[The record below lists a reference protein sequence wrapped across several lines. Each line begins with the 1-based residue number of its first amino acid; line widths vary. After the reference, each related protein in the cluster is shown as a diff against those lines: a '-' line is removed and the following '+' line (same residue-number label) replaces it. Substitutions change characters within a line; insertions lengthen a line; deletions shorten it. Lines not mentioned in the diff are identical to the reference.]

1 MRIRITEG
9 HSFQALIV
17 NRLNHNKIVTRH
29 FITVLSWLV
38 VPLCLVL
45 WTIPAKG
52 QQFFKV
58 TLENIG
64 RSFPYTISGIGRNIN
79 DRESFV
85 VNPGQIAEMG
95 MPIFPT
101 ARLSFV
107 AKFWESNDLFFAP
120 DEVGIPLFENGVPL
134 VGDITDRIFLW
145 DAGTELNE
153 EPGIGDY
160 QPPRQETTNT
170 GPDDDNQL
178 VRRVDDEFDYPAVSE
193 MLRVTIELRK
203 AYGVDAAFV
212 HMANVSTEETLVLSD
227 GSSKPVVVSESMYA
241 VHTEPG
247 PLFTP
252 GQPASGALELFAE
265 DGEASSLFLG
275 LLFQTGPTP
284 VLSPGV
290 WVSYYMDGPL
300 FYPGI
305 EEPGMGLEALAEDGN
320 TTPLLRSLSKI
331 PQHTVGTFSGP
342 MVPGSTLPANIEPG
356 DVSEFIVAGKPETSL
371 TIATK
376 FVESN
381 DLFVSTEPQG
391 ILLIPSVLPA
401 DGTFTDHLYLWN
413 AGTEADEWPGLG
425 PHQLPRQM
433 SPNSGPP
440 DSDNRVRKGG
450 IVLSERFTQ
459 AFASLTIRPMQSVP
473 FHLFIENIAT
483 DLPASTIVPIAFSP
497 GVAVVHGGASP
508 LFMQGAV
515 EPGFGLEMLA
525 EDGNPSAVESA
536 LSSSAGYLPHVFG
549 IPEGET
555 APGLLHP
562 GSKYRAVV
570 EGVPGTSLSIAL
582 MFVESNDVFV
592 APGPS
597 GIPLFDTEGNP
608 ITGDVTEHFSLWD
621 AGTELNEE
629 PGLGANQPAR
639 QSGPNTGQMDPD
651 TAVRLVDDGFT
662 YPEVSDILRVSVVP
676 TQTATATLA
685 ELPNRVE
692 LYGNYPNPFTQSTTI
707 AFSLVEATPVRLS
720 IYNLLG
726 VHIADLTDGW
736 MSAGTHEILW
746 DGRNAHGLPV
756 STGLYVYRLSA
767 SNTNVTKHMLRLR

>member
-1 MRIRITEG
+1 MRFTRFYHYI
-9 HSFQALIV
+9 
-17 NRLNHNKIVTRH
+17 NRKNNKLVTKR
-29 FITVLSWLV
+29 FIFIPFWLV
-38 VPLCLVL
+38 TPLCLVL
-45 WTIPAKG
+45 WTIPAIG
-52 QQFFKV
+52 QQFFQV
-58 TLENIG
+58 TLQNTG
-64 RSFPYTISGIGRNIN
+64 RQPPFIWAGQSQNSSDTTSRTTDPGHMIEMGTPIAPGSRF
-79 DRESFV
+79 SFV
-85 VNPGQIAEMG
+85 M
-95 MPIFPT
+95 
-101 ARLSFV
+101 
-107 AKFWESNDLFFAP
+107 KFWESNDLFFAP
-120 DEVGIPLFENGVPL
+120 SEDGISLFENGISVK
-134 VGDITDRIFLW
+134 GDITDKVFLW
-145 DAGTELNE
+145 DAGTEQNE
-153 EPGIGDY
+153 EPGLGDN
-160 QPPRQETTNT
+160 QPPRQEMPNT
-170 GPDDDNQL
+170 GADDDNPS
-178 VRRVDDEFDYPAVSE
+178 VRRVDDDFDYPAVSE
-193 MLRVTIELRK
+193 MIRVTIDSRPLMGIDVARVFIE
-203 AYGVDAAFV
+203 
-212 HMANVSTEETLVLSD
+212 NISTEETLILSD
-227 GSSKPVVVSESMYA
+227 GSSKSVVMSESMFA
-241 VHTEPG
+241 VHTG
-247 PLFTP
+247 PRPFFAP
-252 GQPASGALELFAE
+252 GQPASSALEAFAE
-265 DGEASSLFLG
+265 DGDSFRLG
-275 LLFQTGPTP
+275 FGLILQTGPTP

-290 WVSYYMDGPL
+290 WLSHYLEGPL

-320 TTPLLRSLSKI
+320 TTPLFRSLSKI
-331 PQHTVGTFSGP
+331 PQYTIGTFSGP
-342 MVPGSTLPANIEPG
+342 TTPGLNLPLYIEPG
-356 DVSEFIVAGKPETSL
+356 EVSEFVVAGKPDAWL

-376 FVESN
+376 YVESN
-381 DLFVSTEPQG
+381 DLFVGPEPQG
-391 ILLIPSVLPA
+391 ISLFSGGIPVNGVFSDQLQ
-401 DGTFTDHLYLWN
+401 LWN

-425 PHQLPRQM
+425 RNQLPRQM

-440 DSDNRVRKGG
+440 DSVNTVRKGG
-450 IVLSERFTQ
+450 FLLDGNSPQFFAGLS
-459 AFASLTIRPMQSVP
+459 IRPMQSIP
-473 FHLFIENIAT
+473 FHLFVENIAT
-483 DLPASTIVPIAFSP
+483 DLPASTSVPIAFSP
-497 GVAVVHGGASP
+497 GVAVVHSGASP

-639 QSGPNTGQMDPD
+639 QSAPNTGQMDPD

-662 YPEVSDILRVSVVP
+662 YPEVSDILRVSVMP

-726 VHIADLTDGW
+726 VHIADLSDGW

-767 SNTNVTKHMLRLR
+767 SNTNVTKHMLRMR